1 MAYRPIRETDRE
13 EYLQMAAAFYATDA
27 VIRPIPQEHMQATF
41 AELMCSDTYAAAYI
55 LEENGETVGYA
66 LLAKTFS
73 QEAGGLV
80 VWVEELYVKPPY
92 RGRGIGSQFLRNLIA
107 EPPAGTKR
115 IRLEVEKENEAAVR
129 LYHSLGFDWLAYDQM
144 VLEK

>member
-1 MAYRPIRETDRE
+1 MAYHPIRETDRE
-13 EYLQMAAAFYATDA
+13 EYLQMTAAFYATDA
-27 VIRPIPQEHMQATF
+27 VIRPIPQEHREATF
-41 AELMCSDTYAAAYI
+41 AELMRSDTYAAAYI

-92 RGRGIGSQFLRNLIA
+92 RGRGIGSQFLRDLVA

-129 LYHSLGFDWLAYDQM
+129 LYRSLGFDWLAYDQM
-144 VLEK
+144 VLET